1 MVPESL
7 IDLQLRGTW
16 TLAFVIW
23 SKTNRVMTQ
32 ALQIYHTVY
41 VIPFAWWAH
50 QYANN
55 VHIHY
60 GYEGYYYNVRNKC
73 DF

>member
-1 MVPESL
+1 
-7 IDLQLRGTW
+7 
-16 TLAFVIW
+16 
-23 SKTNRVMTQ
+23 MTQ

-41 VIPFAWWAH
+41 AISFAWWAH

>member
-1 MVPESL
+1 MS
-7 IDLQLRGTW
+7 
-16 TLAFVIW
+16 
-23 SKTNRVMTQ
+23 Q

-55 VHIHY
+55 VHIH
-60 GYEGYYYNVRNKC
+60 
-73 DF
+73 

>member
-1 MVPESL
+1 
-7 IDLQLRGTW
+7 
-16 TLAFVIW
+16 
-23 SKTNRVMTQ
+23 MTQ

-60 GYEGYYYNVRNKC
+60 GYGGYYYNVRNKC